1 MYKFIFVIIF
11 IVFICLTPRSVS
23 AVVDPK
29 AVENNK
35 FGIHILFPNELEDA
49 AKLVNSQ
56 GGDWG
61 YVTIPIQAGDK
72 NLVKWQAFMDKAR
85 ELHVIPIIRIAT
97 EGDYFNKKS
106 WRKASFADVLDF
118 AGFLNSL
125 DWPTKNRYVI
135 IFNEVNRGDEWGG
148 EPNPQEYAEIL
159 SYAVSVFKERNE
171 DFFIIGGGLDN
182 AAPTRGG
189 EFINQYEYIQRMHT
203 LRPGVF
209 NAIDGWASHSYP
221 NPGFRQP
228 PSSTNNSSIRSF
240 LLETDLIRNLEG
252 KTLPVFITE
261 TGWSKDVVSNQQ
273 IATYYEEAFSSVWNN
288 ENVIAVTPFLLKAG
302 GGPFVPFSFIENGA
316 FTVDYTTIQK
326 MPKNK
331 GKPKILQP
339 VLGEKIE
346 NKELPMKNFDG
357 DENSIAESLTSS
369 AHGVKQI
376 FKWLLKI

>member
-1 MYKFIFVIIF
+1 MRILLFIITF
-11 IVFICLTPRSVS
+11 ITFLFLTPKDVL

-29 AVENNK
+29 TVENNK

-72 NLVKWQAFMDKAR
+72 DLVKWQAFMDQAR

-97 EGDYFNKKS
+97 EGDYFNRTS
-106 WRKASFADVLDF
+106 WRKPAFADVLDF

-125 DWPTKNRYVI
+125 NWPTKNRYVI
-135 IFNEVNRGDEWGG
+135 VFNEVNRGDEWGG

-159 SYAVSVFKERNE
+159 SYAVTVFKERNE

-182 AAPTRGG
+182 AAPTQAGK
-189 EFINQYEYIQRMHT
+189 FINQYEYIQRMHT
-203 LRPGVF
+203 ALPGVF
-209 NAIDGWASHSYP
+209 NSLDGWASHSYP

-240 LLETDLIRNLEG
+240 LLETDLIARLEG
-252 KTLPVFITE
+252 KMLPVFITE
-261 TGWSKDVVSNQQ
+261 TGWSKDTVATDK
-273 IATYYEEAFSSVWNN
+273 IAIYYQEAFSSVWSHD
-288 ENVIAVTPFLLKAG
+288 NVIAVTPFLLKAG
-302 GGPFVPFSFIENGA
+302 SGPFVQFSFIENGT
-316 FTVDYTTIQK
+316 FTTDYTSMQK

-331 GKPKILQP
+331 GKPKMFQP
-339 VLGEKIE
+339 VLGEKSQ
-346 NKELPMKNFDG
+346 NAKLPVKNFDG
-357 DENSIAESLTSS
+357 DKNTIAQSLTNS
-369 AHGVKQI
+369 ASGVKQI